1 VEIIFGFSPQRRREL
16 KLKKMDETNFIAYEI
31 QMQSD
36 LCAFVVDNN
45 RMGQINVRLT
55 FSFHRRGAEKKD

>member
-1 VEIIFGFSPQRRREL
+1 
-16 KLKKMDETNFIAYEI
+16 MDETNFIAYEI

-36 LCAFVVDNN
+36 LCASVVDNN